1 MNLKKDGVKQ
11 IAKKKAAEVKAIQ
24 DMEEQ
29 QDAII
34 RDYAENT
41 EHAEEK
47 KTAQSEIEMVTLK
60 VSEKWVGSHFT
71 SKAGQE
77 LVEVKIP
84 HADRENKTPWPSFV
98 TDPKKLHNNK
108 FGGGLWMKL
117 PKNGHTTIKQPMRIG
132 TNENGKGIYEN
143 QMSRIP
149 NTELKGMIDAV
160 RRTSENR
167 DSQDGHAQ
175 QGPQLPQLRPH
186 ALLLRFDILV
196 HRGGFAAVM
205 GLPDPLEPP
214 PALRA
219 GGSCPDRKRASET
232 CRRRKRPA
240 HRSEG

>member
-1 MNLKKDGVKQ
+1 MNADIAGIVRQYRMNLKKDGVEQ
-11 IAKKKAAEVKAIQ
+11 MAKKKAAEVKAIQ

-47 KTAQSEIEMVTLK
+47 KIAQSEIEMVTLK

-175 QGPQLPQLRPH
+175 QVQEGIDR
-186 ALLLRFDILV
+186 
-196 HRGGFAAVM
+196 M
-205 GLPDPLEPP
+205 GDDVPDFLKTQ
-214 PALRA
+214 AKVR
-219 GGSCPDRKRASET
+219 
-232 CRRRKRPA
+232 
-240 HRSEG
+240 

>member
-1 MNLKKDGVKQ
+1 M
-11 IAKKKAAEVKAIQ
+11 AKKKSTEEKAVQ
-24 DMEEQ
+24 EQ
-29 QDAII
+29 QTQEKEML
-34 RDYAENT
+34 RDYIDST
-41 EHAEEK
+41 HPEEAK
-47 KTAQSEIEMVTLK
+47 KPEQSEIETVTLK

-98 TDPKKLHNNK
+98 TDPRKLHNNK

-143 QMSRIP
+143 QMSRIS

-175 QGPQLPQLRPH
+175 QVQEGIDR
-186 ALLLRFDILV
+186 
-196 HRGGFAAVM
+196 M
-205 GLPDPLEPP
+205 GDDVPDFLKTQ
-214 PALRA
+214 AKVR
-219 GGSCPDRKRASET
+219 
-232 CRRRKRPA
+232 
-240 HRSEG
+240 